1 MNFMSWGNEERRNV
15 NESLL
20 LAVEQYKNF
29 LDSKNMFN
37 KVNEIEITLSSLI
50 DNVLYPENVRNRGKI
65 NIFGP
70 ENMYFPGGAVGCS
83 LAINAGPRRGR
94 CQNRLYRGVRLYCNK
109 EIHKKRR
116 CQYHWRLFRQ
126 KHHL

>member
-1 MNFMSWGNEERRNV
+1 MDFIPWDNEERRNV
-15 NESLL
+15 NKSLL

-37 KVNEIEITLSSLI
+37 KVNEMEITLSSLVN
-50 DNVLYPENVRNRGKI
+50 NVLYPENVRNRGKI
-65 NIFGP
+65 DTYEYP
-70 ENMYFPGGAVGCS
+70 ADPGGPIRCS
-83 LAINAGPRRGR
+83 IVIRAGPRRGR
-94 CQNRLYRGVRLYCNK
+94 CQNRLYRGVRMYCNK